1 MQFPRYYT
9 LLQKYYW
16 RQKRS
21 GKIMTSDTRF
31 EDLEH
36 RVRELANDVEGEKII
51 TRHVLEQC
59 RRNGA
64 EIAAVRV
71 ELNTIGLRIDN
82 LAGDVTEARAALNR
96 LNIISQDVTTLR
108 GEVIAIRRDMDTIRQ
123 DMDTMRGEAATRHA
137 EILTAIRA
145 LASAGAPPA

>member
-1 MQFPRYYT
+1 M
-9 LLQKYYW
+9 
-16 RQKRS
+16 
-21 GKIMTSDTRF
+21 MADTRF

-36 RVRELANDVEGEKII
+36 RVRELVNDVEGEKMI

-123 DMDTMRGEAATRHA
+123 DMDTFRRDMDTMRGEAATRHA

>member
-1 MQFPRYYT
+1 
-9 LLQKYYW
+9 
-16 RQKRS
+16 
-21 GKIMTSDTRF
+21 MTSGTRF

-36 RVRELANDVEGEKII
+36 RVRELANDIEGEKMI

-82 LAGDVTEARAALNR
+82 LTGDVTEARAALNR

-108 GEVIAIRRDMDTIRQ
+108 GEVIAIRRDMDTIRRDMDTIRQ
-123 DMDTMRGEAATRHA
+123 DMDTMRGDAATRHA